1 MSDIA
6 YVGLAG
12 TACGGTRILA
22 EHLNGLTDRGHNC
35 TLVLLQ
41 GPPINW
47 MPTKFTQLVVQEQV
61 QDRFDVIV
69 ATEINTWPVVAE
81 HSFFPNVQRRK
92 VFIQMVEHLF
102 FSHDS
107 EAWGKFQGYYH
118 HLETLEPIVISQ
130 WLREWVTRQ
139 CGQVPPV
146 IRNGVNT
153 KMFYPDSTVEDDRLR
168 ILIEGHGKNMA
179 KDIEGMGHYAATWL
193 REEGVDF
200 ELWGF
205 SQYPQPYEFDR
216 YWRLPNQSTI
226 RQIYSSCDILLKA
239 SRFEGRSCV
248 DVEAMACGCA
258 VNRAIIMGKD
268 DLKHNHNC
276 LVTRYGN
283 QDAFQEN
290 LMRLATDEKL
300 RGRLITGGHH
310 YVNAHLRWADI
321 IPVLEEALL
330 S

>member
-12 TACGGTRILA
+12 SPCGGTRILA
-22 EHLNGLTDRGHNC
+22 EHLNGLTERGHNC
-35 TLVLLQ
+35 TLVLLK
-41 GPPINW
+41 GPPIDW
-47 MPTKFTQLVVQEQV
+47 MPTKFAQVVATGPV
-61 QDRFDVIV
+61 LDRFDVIV
-69 ATEINTWPVVAE
+69 ATEINTWQFAAD
-81 HSFFPNVQRRK
+81 HNSFPNTQRRK

-102 FSHDS
+102 FPPDNK
-107 EAWGKFQGYYH
+107 AWEEFQRYYY
-118 HLETLEPIVISQ
+118 HLETLEPIVISK
-130 WLREWVTRQ
+130 WLQRWVVKR
-139 CGQVPPV
+139 CGRVPPV
-146 IRNGVNT
+146 IKNGVNA
-153 KMFYPDSTVEDDRLR
+153 KMFYPDSMVEPGRLR

-179 KDIEGMGHYAATWL
+179 KDVEGMSHHAALWL
-193 REEGVDF
+193 RDEGVDF

-216 YWRLPNQSTI
+216 YWRLPGQNVI

-258 VNRAIIMGKD
+258 VNRAIIEGGD
-268 DLKHNHNC
+268 DLKHNYNC

-283 QDAFQEN
+283 QDAFQDN
-290 LMRLATDEKL
+290 LMRLTTDEGL
-300 RGRLITGGHH
+300 RKRLITGGLD
-310 YVNAHLRWADI
+310 YVDKHLGWEDI
-321 IPVLEEALL
+321 IPVLEGVLL